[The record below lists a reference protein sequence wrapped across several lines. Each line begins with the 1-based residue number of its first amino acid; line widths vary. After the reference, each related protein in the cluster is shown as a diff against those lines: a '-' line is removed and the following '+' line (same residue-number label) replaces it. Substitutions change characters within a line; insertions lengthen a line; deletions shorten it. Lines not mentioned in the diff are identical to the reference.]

1 MYAYF
6 MAAVCAAS
14 GLLLIFRMGREKKLY
29 YPLGAF
35 LIALGAWVLAD
46 ELTGKALSSS
56 CAVWVQRAVLLAV
69 IVALIV
75 VMVKDARSSKAA
87 ATAGTDEDNSSSEE
101 PEGAEDPT
109 GSDESKKADSSGETD
124 ENSKNVL

>member
-35 LIALGAWVLAD
+35 LITLGAWVLAD
-46 ELTGKALSSS
+46 ELTGKALSGS